1 MKLLIET
8 IVSIRNRIERSVR
21 AQEADFPVKFV
32 EFSYQINDEFLN
44 GKASAHYLLHS
55 MDQAEGVPVLVR
67 GFMMFEGE
75 ICGQK
80 GTFLAQEDGAIHQ
93 GSVTMRGR
101 IVDATDDLFL
111 LVGTYHLSQPE
122 TEKNVQLMFD
132 IEL

>member
-1 MKLLIET
+1 MIET

-21 AQEADFPVKFV
+21 EEERDFPVKFV
-32 EFSYQINDEFLN
+32 EFSYQIRDELLT
-44 GKASAHYLLHS
+44 GKASAHYLFHS

-93 GSVTMRGR
+93 GSVTMQGR
-101 IVDATDDLFL
+101 IVDATEELFL
-111 LVGTYHLSQPE
+111 LVGTYHLSQAE
-122 TEKNVQLMFD
+122 TEKDVQLIFD

>member
-1 MKLLIET
+1 MKLIIHT
-8 IVSIRNRIERSVR
+8 RVSIRNRIERSVR
-21 AQEADFPVKFV
+21 AEENNFPVKFV
-32 EFSYQINDEFLN
+32 EYSYHIKDELLV

-55 MDQAEGVPVLVR
+55 MDQAEGVPVLIR

-101 IVDATDDLFL
+101 IVDATDGLYL
-111 LVGTYHLSQPE
+111 LVGTYNLHQAE
-122 TEKNVQLMFD
+122 TEKEVQLVFD